1 MGKDMEEQKIT
12 GRRLVAVSLKP
23 YTTQVDGKPYEV
35 RGEKWTGLIIPE
47 NTERYFV
54 GTVWDLDE
62 NDNYS
67 GGDSVWASRSELWD
81 RAERVTFL

>member
-47 NTERYFV
+47 NIERYFV